1 MYLSLDPAFTD
12 ILYLEVNYTDHI
24 IFVCVI
30 YKHLYQYTWSYI
42 LKILVKKITYFSS
55 SSRRNF
61 SIVHLFYY
69 RVISLFFFSPPISLL
84 HTSLKWVKTKHIFGR
99 ICHTQ
104 FSDQFPYS
112 WKHKLVSRSLNC
124 PFFFFLYIVFFCQ
137 QSHEHDLCSSFFS
150 LRSSLKLKIS
160 KTERT
165 KQSLKRYN
173 N

>member
-1 MYLSLDPAFTD
+1 MK
-12 ILYLEVNYTDHI
+12 LYFKNTGKENN
-24 IFVCVI
+24 IFFFFFQE
-30 YKHLYQYTWSYI
+30 KFQYSTSF
-42 LKILVKKITYFSS
+42 LLPGD
-55 SSRRNF
+55 
-61 SIVHLFYY
+61 
-69 RVISLFFFSPPISLL
+69 LFFFFFPPISLL

-124 PFFFFLYIVFFCQ
+124 PFFFFSLYIVFFCQ